1 MPSQV
6 QTLSFRY
13 GTGVANRL
21 FFTYQWNITLSFPTQ
36 SLRVALLRHRRL
48 VRVKLVSFH
57 TTNHEI
63 SVRPENLP
71 IMFKTFQN
79 NTQKKNISAPTSCLR
94 KTSRHTFFCYVILA
108 APGRF
113 MFYQRFEVATPK
125 ASLMGRHLLNCNHLV
140 KSVICF
146 SLANLNA
153 WYLYASWTKQ
163 RGKH

>member
-1 MPSQV
+1 MLSQV

-13 GTGVANRL
+13 GTGVANGL

-48 VRVKLVSFH
+48 VRVKLVSFR

-71 IMFKTFQN
+71 IMFKT
-79 NTQKKNISAPTSCLR
+79 TPKKNISAPTSFLR
-94 KTSRHTFFCYVILA
+94 KSSRHTFFFYTILA

-146 SLANLNA
+146 SLGNLNA